1 MYPKSAI
8 QMSHVVKLA
17 QEISKVLTRYKKV
30 HDQIFSLRKAV
41 FMPNVYR
48 GVDYLAHEQELRTLR
63 NEIGKIQFAIAQ
75 LRSTDLTRRSGEEV
89 RGALLR
95 YTEALWDA
103 VNKLQVI
110 CRNLRLED
118 EGVQEF
124 TGYSTSY
131 FRHDRVNYDDAVQHY
146 RRWGVRLNG
155 MFSNL

>member
-1 MYPKSAI
+1 
-8 QMSHVVKLA
+8 MSNVVKLA
-17 QEISKVLTRYKKV
+17 QEITKALTRYKRI

-41 FMPNVYR
+41 LMPNLYK
-48 GVDYLAHEQELRTLR
+48 GFDYLAHEQELISLR
-63 NEIGKIQFAIAQ
+63 NEIGKIQVAIAQ
-75 LRSTDLTRRSGEEV
+75 LESTDLTKRAGEEV

-95 YTEALWDA
+95 YTEALWDT

-131 FRHDRVNYDDAVQHY
+131 LRDDRVTYDDAIQHY